1 MINNIYMIWQVMLP
15 LEYQVRQQ
23 ARLRVNKKASK
34 QTNRV
39 RETESE
45 RAQMRKSQTEREHKP
60 KVKVRISNIF
70 GYREVIA
77 IADLP
82 VIYVMYECV
91 CAQCVE
97 SACHWIIITASP
109 NVRRRSRRRGPFD
122 ARLAWF
128 NIDACVKLPDLF
140 YDSTHQPRT
149 QLIRL

>member
-15 LEYQVRQQ
+15 LEYQVRLQ

-34 QTNRV
+34 QTNRE
-39 RETESE
+39 REI
-45 RAQMRKSQTEREHKP
+45 AQMRKSQTEMEHKP

-82 VIYVMYECV
+82 VIYVMCECVCV

-97 SACHWIIITASP
+97 SACHWIIITGSP
-109 NVRRRSRRRGPFD
+109 NARRRRSRRRGPFD
-122 ARLAWF
+122 ARLA
-128 NIDACVKLPDLF
+128 
-140 YDSTHQPRT
+140 
-149 QLIRL
+149 